1 MVIVRF
7 FFYSPE
13 CQDSVLT
20 TTKVVQDV
28 NKNKENG
35 IHNYLKR
42 KAGEKFSHHTL
53 LKYRVI
59 NWL

>member
-20 TTKVVQDV
+20 AKMVQDV
-28 NKNKENG
+28 NKNKENC
-35 IHNYLKR
+35 INYFKR
-42 KAGEKFSHHTL
+42 KAEKIFTSYST
-53 LKYRVI
+53 KI
-59 NWL
+59 